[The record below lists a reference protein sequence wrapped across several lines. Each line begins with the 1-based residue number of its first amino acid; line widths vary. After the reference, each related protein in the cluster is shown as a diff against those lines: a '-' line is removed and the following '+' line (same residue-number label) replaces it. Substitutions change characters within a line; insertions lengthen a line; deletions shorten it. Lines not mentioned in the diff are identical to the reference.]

1 LAKRY
6 GELTSAPGWWV
17 VDQINEECRKDIW
30 EGDDAWIRAGMRS
43 LRSALWFWEMETKK
57 ADLSPP
63 LVVNLASASD

>member
-1 LAKRY
+1 M
-6 GELTSAPGWWV
+6 
-17 VDQINEECRKDIW
+17 DQINEECRKDIW